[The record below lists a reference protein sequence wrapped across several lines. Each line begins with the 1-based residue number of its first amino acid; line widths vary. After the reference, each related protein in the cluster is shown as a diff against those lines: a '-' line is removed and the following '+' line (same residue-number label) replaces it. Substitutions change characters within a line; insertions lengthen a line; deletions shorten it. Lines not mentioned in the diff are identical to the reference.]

1 MTTTGRQDARQDT
14 DLRADLDTVTGTD
27 QGNTLGAPTES
38 GAGDTGRRD
47 RARTE
52 SSEGGGGLKKGLLY
66 ALLVVLSLLFI
77 SPLIYMVSTSFKSTA
92 DAASPTPQWI
102 PASPTTQ
109 AYEAILTTDGT
120 PVVRWLVNS
129 LLSAT
134 LQTLLILVTASM
146 AAYALARIDFK
157 GKGVVFGI
165 IIATLFVPPVIL
177 LIPNY
182 LIVGRLGWLDTILA
196 VVVPGAAG
204 AFGVFFLRQFF
215 LGLPKELEE
224 AAFLDGASRWRTF
237 RTIVLPL
244 SKPALVTL
252 ALLSFLTNWNDF
264 LWPVYVLFSPENQT
278 LPAGLSTLQNANAV
292 RYDLLMAG
300 AVIASV
306 PVLLMYLLAQRY
318 IVEGVGR
325 AGLKG

>member
-1 MTTTGRQDARQDT
+1 MIPALAPRGSEQPGPAPLPRAQGRS
-14 DLRADLDTVTGTD
+14 
-27 QGNTLGAPTES
+27 P
-38 GAGDTGRRD
+38 RRV
-47 RARTE
+47 
-52 SSEGGGGLKKGLLY
+52 LLY
-66 ALLVVLSLLFI
+66 GLLVVLTLLFV
-77 SPLIYMVSTSFKSTA
+77 SPLVYMLSTSFKTTV
-92 DAASPTPQWI
+92 DAASPTPQWV
-102 PASPTTQ
+102 PGSPTTQ
-109 AYEAILTTDGT
+109 AYEGILANTGT
-120 PVVRWLVNS
+120 PVFRWLVNS
-129 LLSAT
+129 LLAAT

-146 AAYALARIDFK
+146 AGYALARIDFR
-157 GKGVVFGI
+157 GKRAAFAV
-165 IIATLFVPPVIL
+165 IIATLFIPPVIL

-182 LIVGRLGWLDTILA
+182 LIVGRLGWLDTLLA
-196 VVVPGAAG
+196 VVLPGAAG

-224 AAFLDGASRWRTF
+224 AAAIDGASRWRTF
-237 RTIVLPL
+237 LQIILPL

-252 ALLSFLTNWNDF
+252 AMLSFLTNWNDF

-300 AVIASV
+300 AVIASA
-306 PVLLMYLLAQRY
+306 PVLLLYVAAQRY

>member
-1 MTTTGRQDARQDT
+1 MAVAATTT
-14 DLRADLDTVTGTD
+14 
-27 QGNTLGAPTES
+27 
-38 GAGDTGRRD
+38 RRD
-47 RARTE
+47 RPVRPDTRGGNGATRT
-52 SSEGGGGLKKGLLY
+52 LLY
-66 ALLVVLSLLFI
+66 VALGVLSLLFI
-77 SPLIYMVSTSFKSTA
+77 SPLIYMVSTSFKTTA
-92 DAASPTPQWI
+92 DAAATTPQWI
-102 PASPTTQ
+102 PANPTLQ
-109 AYEAILTTDGT
+109 AYESVLTTEGT
-120 PVVRWLVNS
+120 PVLRWLLNS
-129 LLSAT
+129 LASAT
-134 LQTLLILVTASM
+134 AQTLLVLVTASM
-146 AAYALARIDFK
+146 AAYALARIDFT
-157 GKGVVFGI
+157 GKRWIFGL

-182 LIVGRLGWLDTILA
+182 LIVGRLGWLDTLLA

-215 LGLPKELEE
+215 LSLPKELEE
-224 AAFLDGASRWRTF
+224 AAFIDGATRWRTF
-237 RTIVLPL
+237 RQIILPL
-244 SKPALVTL
+244 SRPALVTL

-306 PVLLMYLLAQRY
+306 PVLLIYMAAQRY
-318 IVEGVGR
+318 VVEGVGR